1 MRANLTTERLP
12 DFEHPLEA
20 LKACHEHVE
29 EQIESLYELAARLRT
44 HGSDVYAQRTAANLM
59 HYFDTAG
66 RLHYEDEERDVFPD
80 LRAAA
85 LGLNAGRVALLM
97 RQVEQQH
104 RAMEQAWTPIKG
116 TLSRI
121 ARGESTP
128 INDAGLDRLARSC
141 RAHIALTKS
150 KLIPLA
156 MLLLTEP
163 ELMAIG
169 RSMAHRRGVQPRS
182 GLRTYEAVG

>member
-1 MRANLTTERLP
+1 MRANLTTEGLS
-12 DFEHPLEA
+12 DFNRPLEM
-20 LKACHEHVE
+20 LKACHERVE
-29 EQIESLYELAARLRT
+29 EQIEVLHELAAHLGT
-44 HGSDVYAQRTAANLM
+44 HGCDEHAQQAALNAM
-59 HYFDTAG
+59 RYFDTAG
-66 RLHYEDEERDVFPD
+66 RLHYEDEERDVFPS
-80 LRAAA
+80 LREAA

-104 RAMEQAWTPIKG
+104 RAMELAWKPIKG

-128 INDAGLDRLARSC
+128 INEAGLDRFVRSC

-150 KLIPLA
+150 KLFPLA
-156 MLLLTEP
+156 MVLLTEP

-169 RSMAHRRGVQPRS
+169 RSMAHRRGVQPRAS
-182 GLRTYEAVG
+182 LRTFEVVG

>member
-12 DFEHPLEA
+12 DFDHPLEA
-20 LKACHEHVE
+20 LKACHEHIE
-29 EQIESLYELAARLRT
+29 EQVQSLYELAAHLRT
-44 HGSDVYAQRTAANLM
+44 HGSDEYAQRTAANLM
-59 HYFDTAG
+59 NYFDTVG
-66 RLHYEDEERDVFPD
+66 RLHYEDEERDVFPS

-85 LGLNAGRVALLM
+85 LGLNVGRVALLM

-104 RAMEQAWTPIKG
+104 RAMELAWKPIKG
-116 TLSRI
+116 AISRI

-128 INDAGLDRLARSC
+128 INEAGLDRFVRSC

-150 KLIPLA
+150 KLFPLA

-169 RSMAHRRGVQPRS
+169 RSMARRRGVQPRPS
-182 GLRTYEAVG
+182 LRTFEVAG